1 MVRTKKA
8 DPVEVTHNVES
19 CVCSD
24 CKTRKLELEVI
35 DLKARY
41 ADERAHYDARL
52 KDVKDS
58 MLLAMTRMEARI
70 SEDWRT
76 SHVTL
81 GKRFEQEVGH
91 EDGSSRLSLSRRIR
105 LLDERVTALENDRS
119 SKVVEDN
126 TFETK
131 VTQRLRDLEACKPIE
146 IRDRDV
152 AHISRDL
159 NLVRERLDRIAN
171 RLNPPS

>member
-24 CKTRKLELEVI
+24 CKIHKLELEVN

-41 ADERAHYDARL
+41 ADERAHYEARL
-52 KDVKDS
+52 YEVVMRS
-58 MLLAMTRMEARI
+58 TETEARNR
-70 SEDWRT
+70 E
-76 SHVTL
+76 
-81 GKRFEQEVGH
+81 
-91 EDGSSRLSLSRRIR
+91 SLSRRIK
-105 LLDERVTALENDRS
+105 LLEGRATDLENARL
-119 SKVVEDN
+119 SKVVGDN

-159 NLVRERLDRIAN
+159 NLVRERLERIVT
-171 RLNPPS
+171 RLNPPV

>member
-35 DLKARY
+35 DLQARY

-70 SEDWRT
+70 NEDWRT
-76 SHVTL
+76 EHVSL
-81 GKRFEQEVGH
+81 SKRFDREAGIATP
-91 EDGSSRLSLSRRIR
+91 SRESLSRRIK

-171 RLNPPS
+171 RLNPPV

>member
-24 CKTRKLELEVI
+24 CKIHKLELEVI

-41 ADERAHYDARL
+41 ADERAHYQAQLANARTEIERT
-52 KDVKDS
+52 
-58 MLLAMTRMEARI
+58 AARMEARI
-70 SEDWRT
+70 NLDWRT
-76 SHVTL
+76 EHVSL
-81 GKRFEQEVGH
+81 SKRFDREAGIATP
-91 EDGSSRLSLSRRIR
+91 SRESLSRRIK
-105 LLDERVTALENDRS
+105 LLEERVADLENTRRAA
-119 SKVVEDN
+119 VVGDN

-146 IRDRDV
+146 MSDRDV

-159 NLVRERLDRIAN
+159 NLVRERLARIST
-171 RLNPPS
+171 RLNPPV

>member
-41 ADERAHYDARL
+41 ADEHAHYEARL
-52 KDVKDS
+52 KEVKDS
-58 MLLAMTRMEARI
+58 IVNTMTRMEARL
-70 SEDWRT
+70 SVNDD
-76 SHVTL
+76 TL
-81 GKRFEQEVGH
+81 RKRLDREAGIATP
-91 EDGSSRLSLSRRIR
+91 SRESLSRRIGM
-105 LLDERVTALENDRS
+105 LEERITCLETARS
-119 SKVVEDN
+119 SKVVGDN

-131 VTQRLRDLEACKPIE
+131 VTQRLRSLEANRPIE
-146 IRDRDV
+146 ISNRDAAAIARDIRKV
-152 AHISRDL
+152 NDHL
-159 NLVRERLDRIAN
+159 ERVVE
-171 RLNPPS
+171 RLNPPV

>member
-41 ADERAHYDARL
+41 ADERAHYEARL
-52 KDVKDS
+52 QEVV
-58 MLLAMTRMEARI
+58 MRMTEAASRMEARI
-70 SEDWRT
+70 NDDWRL
-76 SHVTL
+76 SVGNL
-81 GKRFEQEVGH
+81 SKRFDREAGIATP
-91 EDGSSRLSLSRRIR
+91 SRESLSRRIK
-105 LLDERVTALENDRS
+105 LLEERVTDLENARS
-119 SKVVEDN
+119 SKVVGDN

-131 VTQRLRDLEACKPIE
+131 VTQRLRSLEANRPIE
-146 IRDRDV
+146 ISNRDAAAIARDIKKV
-152 AHISRDL
+152 NDHLERVI
-159 NLVRERLDRIAN
+159 ERLH
-171 RLNPPS
+171 PPF